1 MTYKSS
7 FLTEAKE
14 RGFIYQGTDLSA
26 LDDLMSE
33 RSITAYLGFDPT
45 ANSLH
50 VGHMVG
56 LMFLR
61 LLKKHGHTPIALIG
75 GATAKLCDPSGKDA
89 MRQMLSDSDVTE
101 NIASLKPCFDRY
113 LNYGADDETLIVNNN
128 DWLSTLNYIDL
139 LRDYGAHFSVNRML
153 SFDSV
158 KLRLEREQTLS
169 FLEFNYMIL
178 QAYDFVELNK
188 RYDCVLQLGGSDQWG
203 NIVNGVDLGRRILNK
218 TLYGLTAPLITNSSG
233 AKMGKSA
240 AGAVWLNADRLSP
253 YDYWQ
258 FWRNTDDKD
267 VGRYL
272 RLFTDIDVKE
282 IAQLE
287 KAEGSA
293 LNDVKKILAD
303 AATTL
308 AHGGDCLLGIH
319 STIKSVFEAAASTDL
334 SSLPTFEIK
343 KTDLASLLME
353 DLLVRVELFKSKGEA
368 RRAIQGRG
376 AKINDAVI
384 EDSKSTMPE
393 IYLSDDL
400 IKVSFGKKKHHVI
413 KVTV

>member
-26 LDDLMSE
+26 LDDLMSKQ
-33 RSITAYLGFDPT
+33 SITAYIGFDPN

-89 MRQMLSDSDVTE
+89 MRQMLSDDEVKK
-101 NIASLKPCFDRY
+101 NIESLKPCFDRY
-113 LNYGADDETLIVNNN
+113 LNFGADEDTLIVNNN

-139 LRDYGAHFSVNRML
+139 LRDYGSHFSVNRML
-153 SFDSV
+153 TFDSV

-240 AGAVWLNADRLSP
+240 AGAVWLNAGRLSP

-272 RLFTDIDVKE
+272 RLFTDIEVKE

-287 KAEGSA
+287 KAQDAA

-308 AHGGDCLLGIH
+308 AHGNECLVGIH
-319 STIKSVFEAAASTDL
+319 KTIKSVFEASSSADL

-343 KTDLASLLME
+343 KSELKTLLME
-353 DLLVRVELFKSKGEA
+353 DLLVCVELSKSKGEA
-368 RRAIQGRG
+368 RRFIQGRG
-376 AKINDAVI
+376 AKLNDVVI
-384 EDSKSTMPE
+384 EDPKSTMPE
-393 IYLSDDL
+393 AYMEENL
-400 IKVSFGKKKHHVI
+400 IKISFGKKKHHVV
-413 KVTV
+413 KVIV

>member
-1 MTYKSS
+1 MTFKSS
-7 FLTEAKE
+7 FLIEAKE
-14 RGFIYQGTDLSA
+14 RGFIYQGTDLST

-33 RSITAYLGFDPT
+33 KSITAYLGFDPT

-89 MRQMLSDSDVTE
+89 MRKILSDDDVNK
-101 NIASLKPCFDRY
+101 NIESLKPCFDRY
-113 LNYGADDETLIVNNN
+113 LNFGADEDTLIVNNN

-139 LRDYGAHFSVNRML
+139 LRDYGSHFSVNRML
-153 SFDSV
+153 TFDSV

-240 AGAVWLNADRLSP
+240 EGAVWLNADRLSP

-293 LNDVKKILAD
+293 LNDVKRILAD
-303 AATTL
+303 AATAL
-308 AHGGDCLLGIH
+308 AHGTECLMDIQN
-319 STIKSVFEAAASTDL
+319 TIKSVFEAASCTDL

-343 KTDLASLLME
+343 KTELESLLME
-353 DLLVRVELFKSKGEA
+353 DLLVRVELSKSKGEA
-368 RRAIQGRG
+368 RRSIQGRG

-384 EDSKSTMPE
+384 EDPKET
-393 IYLSDDL
+393 LSETYVADDL

-413 KVTV
+413 KVIA

>member
-1 MTYKSS
+1 MILKSS
-7 FLTEAKE
+7 FLIEAKE

-26 LDDLMSE
+26 LDDLMSKQ
-33 RSITAYLGFDPT
+33 SITAYLGFDPT

-61 LLKKHGHTPIALIG
+61 LLKKHGHRPIALIG

-89 MRQMLSDSDVTE
+89 IRKILTNDEIDQ
-101 NIASLKPCFDRY
+101 NIEALKPCFDRY
-113 LNYGADDETLIVNNN
+113 LNFKAEDKALILNNN
-128 DWLSTLNYIDL
+128 DWLASLNYINL
-139 LRDYGAHFSVNRML
+139 LQDYGAHFSVNRML
-153 SFDSV
+153 TFDSV

-169 FLEFNYMIL
+169 FLEFNYMVL

-188 RYDCVLQLGGSDQWG
+188 KYDCVLQLGGSDQWG
-203 NIVNGVDLGRRILNK
+203 NIVSGVDLGRRILNK

-233 AKMGKSA
+233 SKMGKSA
-240 AGAVWLNADRLSP
+240 AGAVWLNPDRLSP

-272 RLFTDIDVKE
+272 RLFTDIDIQE
-282 IAQLE
+282 IKQLE

-308 AHGGDCLLGIH
+308 AHGPECLSDIH
-319 STIKSVFEAAASTDL
+319 KTIKSLFEASSTTDL
-334 SSLPTFEIK
+334 SSLPTFEIEQNQL
-343 KTDLASLLME
+343 KTLAIE
-353 DLLVRVELFKSKGEA
+353 DVLIFVELAKSKGEA
-368 RRAIQGRG
+368 RRSIEGRG
-376 AKINDAVI
+376 VKINETII
-384 EDSKSTMPE
+384 EDPKSIIP
-393 IYLSDDL
+393 DDL
-400 IKVSFGKKKHHVI
+400 HSHLIKISFGKKKHHVL
-413 KVTV
+413 KVIA

>member
-1 MTYKSS
+1 MTFKSS

-33 RSITAYLGFDPT
+33 KAVTAYLGFDPT

-75 GATAKLCDPSGKDA
+75 GATAKLCDPSGKDT
-89 MRQMLSDSDVTE
+89 MRQMLSDDDVNQ
-101 NIASLKPCFDRY
+101 NIESLKPCFDRY
-113 LNYGADDETLIVNNN
+113 LNFGADEDTLIVNNN

-139 LRDYGAHFSVNRML
+139 LRDYGSHFSVNRML
-153 SFDSV
+153 TFDSV

-188 RYDCVLQLGGSDQWG
+188 RFECVLQLGGSDQWG

-240 AGAVWLNADRLSP
+240 EGAVWLNADRLPP

-282 IAQLE
+282 IEQLE
-287 KAEGSA
+287 KAEGAA

-308 AHGGDCLLGIH
+308 AHGAHCLTDIH
-319 STIKSVFEAAASTDL
+319 STIKSIFETASCTDL
-334 SSLPTFEIK
+334 SSLPTFDIK
-343 KTDLASLLME
+343 KSELETLLME
-353 DLLVRVELFKSKGEA
+353 DLLVRVELSKSKGEA
-368 RRAIQGRG
+368 RRSIQGRG
-376 AKINDAVI
+376 AKLNDVVI
-384 EDSKSTMPE
+384 EDPKSTMPE
-393 IYLSDDL
+393 SYMPDDL
-400 IKVSFGKKKHHVI
+400 IKVSFGKKKHHVV
-413 KVTV
+413 KVIE